1 MRNLVFL
8 LALSVCIATSAS
20 AHDLV
25 LRDDQGRA
33 VLGVSYPA
41 DWKQVVGKN
50 HVIAT
55 SDDGTA
61 WSVISTLEDIQDQAA
76 GIQKIKTGLED
87 YLKEIQYDE
96 PTKTERGSLIV
107 SGTGKGKKS
116 GVDVVFTSAVFLSGQ
131 KHCGIVFI
139 VDADIEKY
147 YEKTVLAICESILV
161 EEDFAEEASDS
172 STADNVS
179 LYSQPWL
186 VEDIGGHGVV
196 DTAQTTI
203 KFAEDGS
210 VSGDTS
216 VNRYQGRATIDAGKL
231 SFGPLATTRR
241 AGPPALMDQE
251 SKFLKAIEAVN
262 SFRIEPTGLLSLLND
277 AGETVLR
284 LSPIEAR
291 EGN

>member
-1 MRNLVFL
+1 MNKLCNILVL
-8 LALSVCIATSAS
+8 WAVLVTTAQ
-20 AHDLV
+20 AHDII
-25 LRDDQGRA
+25 LRDQGKA
-33 VLGVSYPA
+33 ILGVSYPA

-61 WSVISTLEDIQDQAA
+61 WSVISTLEEIKDQPA
-76 GIQKIKTGLED
+76 GIEKIKEGLED
-87 YLKEIQYDE
+87 YLTEIKYDE
-96 PTKTERGSLIV
+96 TTKTESGSLVV

-116 GVDVVFTSAVFLSGQ
+116 GVDVVFTSAVFMSGQ
-131 KHCGIVFI
+131 RHCGIVFI

-161 EEDFAEEASDS
+161 EEDFAVEARDS
-172 STADNVS
+172 GAADNVT

-186 VEDIGGHGVV
+186 VEDIGGRGVV
-196 DTAQTTI
+196 DQAQTTM
-203 KFAEDGS
+203 KFGGDGS

-251 SKFLKAIEAVN
+251 SKFLKALESVK
-262 SFRIEPTGLLSLLND
+262 SFRIEATGLLSLLND
-277 AGETVLR
+277 SGDTVLR
-284 LSPIEAR
+284 LSPIAATE
-291 EGN
+291 NK

>member
-61 WSVISTLEDIQDQAA
+61 WSTISTLEDIQDQAA

-87 YLKEIQYDE
+87 YLKKIQYDE

-107 SGTGKGKKS
+107 SGTGKGKES

-172 STADNVS
+172 SAADNVS

-186 VEDIGGHGVV
+186 VEDIDGHGVV

-216 VNRYQGRATIDAGKL
+216 VNRYQGRANIEGDAI

-241 AGPPALMDQE
+241 AGPPALMNQE
-251 SKFLKAIEAVN
+251 AKFLKAVETVK

-277 AGETVLR
+277 SGETVLR
-284 LSPIEAR
+284 LSPIHASK
-291 EGN
+291 GK